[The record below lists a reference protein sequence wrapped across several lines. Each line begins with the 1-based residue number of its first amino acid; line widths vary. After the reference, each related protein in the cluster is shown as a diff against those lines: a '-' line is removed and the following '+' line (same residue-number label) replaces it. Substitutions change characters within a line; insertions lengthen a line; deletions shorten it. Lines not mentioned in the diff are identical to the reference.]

1 MGVASVTAETE
12 RPVDVESSDVVA
24 AAADG
29 PLLEEGSL
37 AGGAADAAA
46 GERPLLEGSA
56 GADADSGAPEKR
68 PLFEGPAGADADSG
82 APEDLTLEPEDL
94 ERVAAAVAAARSGL
108 EPAS

>member
-24 AAADG
+24 AAADE
-29 PLLEEGSL
+29 PLFREGSL

-46 GERPLLEGSA
+46 EEGPLIEESAGADADSDAPERRPLFEGSA
-56 GADADSGAPEKR
+56 GADADSE
-68 PLFEGPAGADADSG
+68 
-82 APEDLTLEPEDL
+82 APEDLEPEDL
-94 ERVAAAVAAARSGL
+94 ERVAAAVAAAMRGL

>member
-24 AAADG
+24 AAADE

-46 GERPLLEGSA
+46 GEGPLIEGSA
-56 GADADSGAPEKR
+56 GADADSE
-68 PLFEGPAGADADSG
+68 
-82 APEDLTLEPEDL
+82 APEDLDL
-94 ERVAAAVAAARSGL
+94 ERAAAAVAAAMRGL
-108 EPAS
+108 EPA

>member
-24 AAADG
+24 AAADE

-46 GERPLLEGSA
+46 GEGPLIEGSA
-56 GADADSGAPEKR
+56 GADADSDAPEEG
-68 PLFEGPAGADADSG
+68 PLLEGPANASADAGSE
-82 APEDLTLEPEDL
+82 APVDLDL
-94 ERVAAAVAAARSGL
+94 ERAAAAVAAAMRGL
-108 EPAS
+108 EPA